1 MFVNENTWASA
12 TKGELWWNLGVGSF
26 DEEVRMGRRRKAR
39 AAGPPISKSFYALI
53 SSGILWCLFAV
64 PDLLFNAT
72 RSGWIAGGRPGKL
85 DRPSHV
91 LFRYPLV
98 SFDILW
104 YPLLNVRRSRL
115 VGGEKT

>member
-1 MFVNENTWASA
+1 MVAIQGREASDHRVVCPIWLA
-12 TKGELWWNLGVGSF
+12 LRVLF
-26 DEEVRMGRRRKAR
+26 EEEEGQNSWTPHSLNVLE
-39 AAGPPISKSFYALI
+39 SLYALV
-53 SSGILWCLFAV
+53 SSGILWCLFGV

-98 SFDILW
+98 SSGIL
-104 YPLLNVRRSRL
+104 
-115 VGGEKT
+115 